1 MKMLKRSLTLDNP
14 KCLKIKLKIMTLIKN
29 IPIPICG
36 LILAL
41 LSLGNLTQDIHPYL
55 RYLFGGIGFIFLILI
70 ILKIFFYAESIKED
84 FKNPV
89 IVSSS
94 GTFSMSL
101 MILSTYLIQF
111 SPTLAYAI
119 WIIGIA
125 LHIMLIIYFTY
136 HFIAHNFDISN
147 VYPSYWIVFIGITM
161 GAITSNVHGI
171 EEIGFLFFIIGFISM
186 IITLPPVIY
195 RYLKEPTIPD
205 ANKPLICIFTAV
217 LSILIVGYLNSS
229 QNISNEFVT
238 ILYAFACLFYI
249 FALYKFIEY
258 RNLDFYPSF
267 AAFTF
272 PFVISALATKG
283 VLTKVGYD
291 MALNPILKIEIAIAI
306 VIVVY
311 ILLRYL
317 KFLKKIASR
326 N

>member
-1 MKMLKRSLTLDNP
+1 MN
-14 KCLKIKLKIMTLIKN
+14 LIKN

-41 LSLGNLTQDIHPYL
+41 LSLGNLTQDIHPHL
-55 RYLFGGIGFIFLILI
+55 RIIFGCVGAIFLILI
-70 ILKIFFYAESIKED
+70 LLKLIFHTNLIKED

-101 MILSTYLIQF
+101 MILSTYIITF
-111 SPTLAYAI
+111 NPTIAYAV

-125 LHIMLIIYFTY
+125 MHILLMIYFTY
-136 HFIAHNFDISN
+136 HFIIHDFNILN
-147 VYPSYWIVFIGITM
+147 VYPSYWIVFVGITM
-161 GAITSNVHGI
+161 GAITSSVHDI
-171 EEIGFLFFIIGFISM
+171 TEIGFIFFIIGFIAM
-186 IITLPPVIY
+186 IITLPLVIY
-195 RYLKEPTIPD
+195 RYIKYPNIPE

-217 LSILIVGYLNSS
+217 LSILIVGYLNTAS
-229 QNISNEFVT
+229 NISFEFITV
-238 ILYAFACLFYI
+238 LYLFACIFYI
-249 FALYKFIEY
+249 FALLKFMEY

-283 VLTKVGYD
+283 ILSK
-291 MALNPILKIEIAIAI
+291 MAPNLILNSILKIETTIAI
-306 VIVVY
+306 VIVCY
-311 ILLRYL
+311 ILIRYV
-317 KFLKKIASR
+317 KFLKNSNESR